1 MDTLKLAGDPSRGS
15 VTGQRERHADHDFF
29 GDRQLEPDRA
39 ARRDTDP
46 TTRSSAVADAGD
58 PSGPGASETW
68 RLGPIRATR
77 DDMDAFAPVPG
88 QPRSRATPAVG
99 SPDSPAVLDL
109 EIPARP
115 ARVGN
120 QDADVADGHVRPS
133 RHERPD
139 AGESASTMIG
149 TRDPRN
155 LPRGPGA
162 ARIAGIAL
170 ALIAFIGVAIGGG
183 YFVWRTEFVPPA
195 LVGRLTAN
203 AVPIVD
209 LTPVSAADAAT
220 NETGGP
226 AASATLRTDT
236 PARPE
241 TSQATTTM
249 QEVVSTTRSDAQTRQ
264 EADGDVIA
272 PSRASMDAPGG
283 WPASTAETFVSDR
296 PAAFRPARAGATTG
310 PGHPEHLV
318 VADDRPAA
326 REAPMV
332 SPRHEGW
339 TAAGRRDRLPAAA
352 PGSTASPV
360 EAGTPM
366 RADAFVDV
374 VDLPIPDP
382 DQGGAEHARGAESGI
397 VLTSRIR
404 PDHVAASL
412 DRAYRAFVS
421 GDASSATKA
430 YRDVLRQEPG
440 NRDAHLGLAALAMR
454 AGRWN
459 EVAGHYAQ
467 VLESNPADTVARAA
481 LIGIEEPDPVRGE
494 DRLKALLRREPHAAH
509 LHFELGNLYAARQRW
524 PEAQRSWSDAYRF
537 DGDNPDYAYNL
548 AVGLD
553 HLSRPQSALRRYREA
568 LFLSRSRAAG
578 FETAD
583 VLQRI
588 RDLDPHAKSGSTS
601 DGPTGDAAVDAPGVR
616 IR

>member
-1 MDTLKLAGDPSRGS
+1 MNMRMDALKLAADPSRGS
-15 VTGQRERHADHDFF
+15 VTPQRERPADHDFF

-46 TTRSSAVADAGD
+46 TTRSSAVPDAGD
-58 PSGPGASETW
+58 PSGPGASEMW

-77 DDMDAFAPVPG
+77 DDMDEFAPVPD
-88 QPRSRATPAVG
+88 QPRSRATPALG

-109 EIPARP
+109 AVPARP
-115 ARVGN
+115 VRAGN
-120 QDADVADGHVRPS
+120 QDADVTDGHVRPS
-133 RHERPD
+133 RHERSD
-139 AGESASTMIG
+139 AGESSSTMIG
-149 TRDPRN
+149 TRDPPN

-170 ALIAFIGVAIGGG
+170 ALIAVIGVAIGGG

-195 LVGRLTAN
+195 LVGRLSAN

-209 LTPVSAADAAT
+209 LTPVYAADAAT
-220 NETGGP
+220 NETEGP
-226 AASATLRTDT
+226 AASATLRIDT

-249 QEVVSTTRSDAQTRQ
+249 QDVVSTTRSDAQTRR
-264 EADGDVIA
+264 EAHGNVIA
-272 PSRASMDAPGG
+272 PSRTSMDAPGG
-283 WPASTAETFVSDR
+283 WPASTA
-296 PAAFRPARAGATTG
+296 
-310 PGHPEHLV
+310 
-318 VADDRPAA
+318 
-326 REAPMV
+326 
-332 SPRHEGW
+332 
-339 TAAGRRDRLPAAA
+339 
-352 PGSTASPV
+352 SPV
-360 EAGTPM
+360 EAGIPT

-374 VDLPIPDP
+374 VDLPGPEP
-382 DQGGAEHARGAESGI
+382 DQGGAEHVRGAEAGI

-412 DRAYRAFVS
+412 DQAYRAFVS

-481 LIGIEEPDPVRGE
+481 LIGIEESDPVRGE

-548 AVGLD
+548 AVSLD
-553 HLSRPQSALRRYREA
+553 HLSRTQSALRRYREA
-568 LFLSRSRAAG
+568 LLLSRSRAAG

-588 RDLDPHAKSGSTS
+588 RDLDPHAQSGSTS
-601 DGPTGDAAVDAPGVR
+601 DGSTADTAVDAPGAR